1 MPTSLP
7 GATSHPPGHGTTPAR
22 TLYGSCGPRCIRP
35 CPGTIARLTGLG
47 RHQPFGHCS
56 PRRLFVRIGQQDTP
70 CMPPRKK
77 IDDPRVDQLLEA
89 LWDLGAT
96 DLILTVGAPPLMRL
110 NGELQP
116 FNGDGPLTSDDTES
130 MLAATLPGQGRE
142 PFTDTSRELDF
153 SFTWREKARIR
164 GNAYRQRGNVG
175 AALRLIPHEIPSF
188 EWLGVPEAVQ
198 KWSSLRRGLVFVTG
212 PTGGGKSTTLAAMI
226 DWINK
231 NRRVHIITIEDPI
244 EYVHDH
250 ALSAVDQREVGDDTD
265 SFHHALRSAMRQDPD
280 VLLVGEMRDLESIR
294 FALTIAETG
303 HLVFATLHTN
313 DVAQALD
320 RIVDVFPTDQQPQ
333 NRVQLSNTPSG
344 ICYQRL
350 LPRIDGGLVAA
361 YEVMVATSAVRNL
374 VREGKTNQL
383 RNTLVTGQSEGM
395 QTLEMSLN
403 QLIEEGAVTYDEALA
418 VSLFPKELVKPAP
431 VQVVP
436 DQPAGKRRRFSA

>member
-1 MPTSLP
+1 MIS
-7 GATSHPPGHGTTPAR
+7 
-22 TLYGSCGPRCIRP
+22 
-35 CPGTIARLTGLG
+35 RLTGLCSN
-47 RHQPFGHCS
+47 QPFGHCS
-56 PRRLFVRIGQQDTP
+56 PRSLFVRFVQQDTSA
-70 CMPPRKK
+70 MPSRKK
-77 IDDPRVDQLLEA
+77 IDDPRVDRLLEA
-89 LWDLGAT
+89 LWELGAT

-110 NGELQP
+110 NGDLQP
-116 FNGDGPLTSDDTES
+116 INGDEPLTTEDTES
-130 MLAATLPGQGRE
+130 MLAGILSGQGRE
-142 PFTDTSRELDF
+142 PFTETSRELDF

-164 GNAYRQRGNVG
+164 GNAYRQRGNIGV
-175 AALRLIPHEIPSF
+175 ALRLIPHEIPSF

-198 KWSSLRRGLVFVTG
+198 HWSSLRRGLVFVTG

-265 SFHHALRSAMRQDPD
+265 SFSDALRSALREDPD

-320 RIVDVFPTDQQPQ
+320 RIVDVFPSEQQPQ
-333 NRVQLSNTPSG
+333 IRVQLANTLSG

-350 LPRIDGGLVAA
+350 MPRTDGGLTAA
-361 YEVMVATSAVRNL
+361 YEVMVATTAVRNL

-383 RNTLVTGQSEGM
+383 RNVLVTGQSEGM
-395 QTLEMSLN
+395 QTLEMSLS
-403 QLIEEGAVTYDEALA
+403 QLVQEGVISYEEALA
-418 VSLFPKELVKPAP
+418 VSLFPKEVARPAP
-431 VQVVP
+431 IQVATP
-436 DQPAGKRRRFSA
+436 RHAASA

>member
-35 CPGTIARLTGLG
+35 CPGMIARLTGLG

-56 PRRLFVRIGQQDTP
+56 PRRLFVRIRRQHTP

-77 IDDPRVDQLLEA
+77 IDDPRVDRLLAA

-110 NGELQP
+110 NGDLQP
-116 FNGDGPLTSDDTES
+116 VNGDKPLASEDTES
-130 MLAATLPGQGRE
+130 MLAGILSGQGRE
-142 PFTDTSRELDF
+142 PFTDASRELDF
-153 SFTWREKARIR
+153 SFTWREMARIR

-175 AALRLIPHEIPSF
+175 VALRLIPHEIPSF

-198 KWSSLRRGLVFVTG
+198 KWSNFRRGLVFVTG

-265 SFHHALRSAMRQDPD
+265 SFSDALRSALREDPD

-320 RIVDVFPTDQQPQ
+320 RIVDVFPSEQQPQ
-333 NRVQLSNTPSG
+333 IRVQLANTLSG

-350 LPRIDGGLVAA
+350 LPRIDGGLTAA

-383 RNTLVTGQSEGM
+383 RNVLVTGQGEGM
-395 QTLEMSLN
+395 ATLEMSLN
-403 QLIEEGAVTYDEALA
+403 QLIEDGTVTYEEALA
-418 VSLFPKELVKPAP
+418 VSLFPKELVKPVP
-431 VQVVP
+431 VQVVAE
-436 DQPAGKRRRFSA
+436 PAGKRRRFSA